1 MGPPA
6 GGLFVARFGDAPMNA
21 EKPDYDLLYNPRLTV
36 SGYEEIFDRWER
48 DSERARARL
57 DCYLDVP
64 YGAAATETLDLFR
77 AKGAS
82 RGLLM
87 YIHGGYWR
95 SLDKKRFS
103 FVAPALVE
111 SGVTVAVTN
120 YALCPS
126 VQVADI
132 VMQMVQASAW
142 LYRNG
147 TNFGAP
153 AGLVAVCG
161 HSAGGHL
168 AAMMLAC
175 EWRKY
180 SPDLPE
186 KVVSGALSIS
196 GLYDLTEIV
205 KVPSINSDVRL
216 TEGAALEVSPASLP
230 PATDAPLYTAV
241 GTEENEGFHIQNRL
255 IAGRWAKVHRADIPC
270 PGRNHF
276 TVLDELRDPGT
287 RLFQS
292 VLDLVGR

>member
-1 MGPPA
+1 
-6 GGLFVARFGDAPMNA
+6 MNA
-21 EKPDYDLLYNPRLTV
+21 EKTNYDLLYNPRLV
-36 SGYEEIFDRWER
+36 VKDYQQIFDRWES

-64 YGAAATETLDLFR
+64 YGAGDSETLDLFR

-82 RGLLM
+82 RGVLM

-103 FVAPALVE
+103 FIAPALVE
-111 SGVTVAVTN
+111 AGLTVAVVN
-120 YALCPS
+120 YALCPL
-126 VQVADI
+126 VRVADI

-147 TNFGAP
+147 ANFGAP
-153 AGLVAVCG
+153 AGRLGVCG

-168 AAMMLAC
+168 ATMMLAC
-175 EWRKY
+175 RWREY
-180 SPDLPE
+180 SLDLPE
-186 KVVSGALSIS
+186 KVLCGALSIS

-205 KVPSINSDVRL
+205 KVPSVNGDVRL
-216 TEGAALEVSPASLP
+216 TEKAALKVSPAFLP

-255 IAGRWAKVHRADIPC
+255 IAERWATVHRADVPC

-276 TVLDELRDPGT
+276 TVLDGLCDPGS
-287 RLFQS
+287 RLFKS
-292 VLDLVGR
+292 ALDLVER